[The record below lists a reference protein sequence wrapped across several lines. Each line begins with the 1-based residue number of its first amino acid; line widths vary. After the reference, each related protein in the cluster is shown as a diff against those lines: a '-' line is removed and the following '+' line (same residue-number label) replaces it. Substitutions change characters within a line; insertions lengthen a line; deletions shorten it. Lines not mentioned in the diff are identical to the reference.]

1 MLVYDNVAND
11 LGLKRRLFRDVLF
24 YRAFC
29 SPLRH
34 ASTVLKDLA
43 LRLLRA
49 GASGKA

>member
-24 YRAFC
+24 YRAFY

-34 ASTVLKDLA
+34 ASTVLKN
-43 LRLLRA
+43 
-49 GASGKA
+49 